1 MSNKVLRHPEKEEI
15 ISKLLQGESLKQVEA
30 WLKKKH
36 PRTKR
41 LHITYATLQ
50 KFRQNYLNLE
60 GEALSQIKEA
70 RQQYA
75 KNSKALEKKA
85 MVMASNAYQE
95 KLAEILED
103 EIDVTRKMLEMEKII
118 SSRIEYYFN
127 ALNSGAGLREERV
140 FIELL
145 TQQRELLRD
154 WKKYVENHAD
164 QTIEHN
170 VNINVVNEQLTVLK
184 GIVFEVLKE
193 MNPAMIPVFVEK
205 LNSKMLDTSYG
216 NENYMNYSNQS
227 EIKVIDVSND

>member
-15 ISKLLQGESLKQVEA
+15 ISKLLQGESVKQVEA

-41 LHITYATLQ
+41 LHISWMTLQ
-50 KFRQNYLNLE
+50 KFRKEYLNLE
-60 GEALSQIKEA
+60 GEALNQIKEA
-70 RQQYA
+70 RQ
-75 KNSKALEKKA
+75 KFTKDSKALERQA
-85 MVMASNAYQE
+85 IVASSNAYQE
-95 KLAEILED
+95 KLAEILDD

-127 ALNSGAGLREERV
+127 SLNSGANLREERV

-154 WKKYVENHAD
+154 WKKYVERVAD
-164 QTIEHN
+164 QTVDH
-170 VNINVVNEQLTVLK
+170 NINITVVNEQLTVLK

-193 MNPAMIPVFVEK
+193 LDPALIPVFVEK
-205 LNSKMLDTSYG
+205 LNSKMIDTQYG
-216 NENYMNYSNQS
+216 NDKYLNYV
-227 EIKVIDVSND
+227 EPEVKIIDVDND